1 MSLENTIIEDFAKSR
16 IESLYENIYPGLLL
30 YAIRW
35 LGNEYSFMA
44 EDCVQNAVLN
54 AWKRRDDFTSTA
66 TLKSYLYTC
75 IKNSIIDIQ
84 RKNSAKERYA
94 ASLNDELIFSN
105 SIIDQETINILYKAI
120 DSLPEKYRIIFEKSF
135 LDGLKNVE
143 IAKELGLS
151 NSSVEKRKA
160 QALDMIRE
168 KLIDVYGDTVFVT
181 LLMLTIWSRMN

>member
-1 MSLENTIIEDFAKSR
+1 MPSEKTIIEDFAKSR

-44 EDCVQNAVLN
+44 EDCVQNAILN

-84 RKNSAKERYA
+84 RKNSAKERYT

-160 QALDMIRE
+160 KALDMIRE
-168 KLIDVYGDTVFVT
+168 KLIEVYGDTVFVT
-181 LLMLTIWSRMN
+181 LLMLTIWSHMA